1 MDSPATP
8 FPPTLAASHDLLQ
21 KLLDV
26 SLTGIMLMEPVYAA
40 SGEIVDFTN
49 VQLNQAAQRMLNQP
63 ARLPDLFLTL
73 YPHSVEVGNFGFFRD
88 AFLATGV
95 QRGAFHYQHDGLD
108 DYYQLSAQRSDEV
121 LLVSF
126 DDTTN
131 YSRVA
136 AEQARRDSQARQ
148 QTEQLNRELEARVQV
163 RTQELAA
170 QQQLLNR
177 ILGQVPAA
185 VGTLSGPEHR
195 YTFANDH
202 YHTMVGKRDIVGQTV
217 AEALP
222 EVVEQGFIGLLDRV
236 RNTGE
241 PFIGSEV
248 PIQLYDEATA
258 TMQQRYLNFIYQPL
272 TNAPGYDDDILVFA
286 IDVTEQVQ
294 ARQAVE
300 ATAQRLRLITD
311 SLPVLIGYLD
321 LQERYQFTNEAYR
334 TWFGQD
340 PQALLGRPVREIIGD
355 EAYVGVKQYIDR
367 ALAGEHVNFESRMP
381 YRDDLLKYIRT
392 SYVPDV
398 QAGELR
404 GFYTLVT
411 DITEETLARQ
421 RVEHTNQ
428 ELEVRVQARTEEAL
442 AAQAQAERERALLQ
456 ALLTQAP
463 VAIGL
468 FQGPESR
475 VTSVNPMM
483 AELWGHPAAEVLG
496 RPLLEGVPELQGQGF
511 DELLRQVLSTQV
523 PIAGTE
529 TPATMLRDG
538 ELKTTY
544 YNFVYTP
551 LYDSEGQVLGIINVA
566 IEVTAQVEARQQIEQ
581 LNREAELARAEAER
595 QRREL
600 ERVFEQSPIAIA
612 VYRGPNYIIELA
624 NPTVA
629 RLWGRTREQLIGKG
643 LFEALPEV
651 AGMGYEELLDGV
663 MSTGIPHEAHAMEA
677 KHERNGQLETVYWD
691 FIYIPMYEADGSI
704 YGAMVVANEVTQ
716 QVRDRR
722 EVEQLNQVLE
732 IRVLERTQ
740 QLADALTDAEDQREQ
755 LRVQQGLLNGILGQV
770 PAAIA
775 TLGGPEHR
783 YTFFNELYQELS
795 ANRTVLGQTVA
806 EVFPEVVAQGFTGLL
821 DQVYATGEPFI
832 GTDAPA
838 QLYDAKTGKP
848 EQRYVDFI
856 YQPLFDGQR
865 RVTGILAFILDVTD
879 RVLAR
884 QQSETLQAA
893 MLAVAQRRA
902 QEREDLYQVF
912 EQAPIGVVLLR
923 EPAHRIEYFN
933 PAYAELVGGRALRG
947 QLLAQAQPE
956 SVGQGLIALL
966 DSVYETGTTR
976 YGFEQPLGET
986 ADGEAPRYINYTY
999 QAYREQ
1005 DRIVGVAVFIY
1016 EVSEQVQARR
1026 QVQVLNE
1033 ELAAINEELQAT
1045 NEELHGANSRLTHTN
1060 ADLDTFVYTASHDL
1074 KAPISNIE
1082 GLLDALREYLPA
1094 DTENAEPMVPRLLSM
1109 MQDSVSRFQQ
1119 TVAHLTDV
1127 SRLQHEQEA
1136 EAVDLAALVEDVRLD
1151 LGPLI
1156 ATTQARLLL
1165 DVGACP
1171 TVYFSVKNLRS
1182 ILYNLLSNALK
1193 YRSPDRTPEVQLRAT
1208 CTDTQVQLQ
1217 VQDNGLGL
1225 NDQQQGRLFT
1235 LFRRLH
1241 THVEG
1246 SGVGLYMLKRIVE
1259 NAGGSILVRS
1269 EPNVGSTFTVTLPR
1283 ARPAR

>member
-1 MDSPATP
+1 MTPRATP
-8 FPPTLAASHDLLQ
+8 FPTDLAATHDLLQ

-26 SLTGIMLMEPVYAA
+26 SLTGFILFEPLYGPD
-40 SGEIVDFTN
+40 GELIDFAHL
-49 VQLNQAAQRMLNQP
+49 QLNLVAQRLLQQP
-63 ARLPDLFLTL
+63 ARPRGTFLTL
-73 YPHSVEVGNFGFFRD
+73 YPHAVE
-88 AFLATGV
+88 AGV
-95 QRGAFHYQHDGLD
+95 FAFHREAYLSGEIRQAGFPYAYDGLD
-108 DYYQLSAQRSDEV
+108 GYYMLAARRSGNT

-126 DDTTN
+126 DDTA
-131 YSRVA
+131 SPDRQAVG
-136 AEQARRDSQARQ
+136 QARRDSL
-148 QTEQLNRELEARVQV
+148 TYERETRAQD
-163 RTQELAA
+163 LAA
-170 QQQLLNR
+170 QRQLSR
-177 ILGQVPAA
+177 ILRQVPAA
-185 VGTLSGPEHR
+185 VATLSGPEHR
-195 YTFANDH
+195 FTFANVQ
-202 YHTMVGKRDIVGQTV
+202 YHELVGRTSVLGLSV

-222 EVVEQGFIGLLDRV
+222 EVVNQGFIDLLDRV
-236 RNTGE
+236 RTTGE
-241 PFIGSEV
+241 PFIGQEI
-248 PIQLYDEATA
+248 PIQIYDEVTA
-258 TMQQRYLNFIYQPL
+258 TLQQSYLNFVYQPL
-272 TNAPGYDDDILVFA
+272 TNTPGYDDDILVFA
-286 IDVTEQVQ
+286 VDVTEQVR
-294 ARQAVE
+294 ARQTAE
-300 ATAQRLRLITD
+300 ANAQRLRLITD
-311 SLPVLIGYLD
+311 ALPVLIGYLD
-321 LQERYQFTNEAYR
+321 LEERYQFTNEAYR
-334 TWFGQD
+334 TWFDRD
-340 PQALLGRPVREIIGD
+340 PQAMLGRPVREVIGAA
-355 EAYVGVKQYIDR
+355 AYAGVQQYIDR
-367 ALAGEHVNFESRMP
+367 ALAGEQVDFESFMP
-381 YRDDLLKYIRT
+381 YRNDLKKYIRT

-398 QAGELR
+398 QDGKLR
-404 GFYTLVT
+404 GFHTLVT
-411 DITEETLARQ
+411 DITTETLARQ
-421 RVEHTNQ
+421 QVEHTNQ
-428 ELEVRVQARTEEAL
+428 ELEARVQERTWEAQT
-442 AAQAQAERERALLQ
+442 AQAQAERERALLQ

-468 FQGPESR
+468 FQGEEIR
-475 VTSVNPMM
+475 VTAVNSMM
-483 AELWGHPAAEVLG
+483 AHLWGHPAEEILG
-496 RPLLEGVPELQGQGF
+496 RPLVEGVPELQGQGF
-511 DELLRQVLSTQV
+511 DDMLRQVLATQV
-523 PIAGTE
+523 PITGTE

-544 YNFVYTP
+544 YNFVYQP
-551 LYDSEGQVLGIINVA
+551 LYDSEGQVLGVIDVA
-566 IEVTAQVEARQQIEQ
+566 TEVTAQVEARRQIEQ
-581 LNREAELARAEAER
+581 LNHDTQMARAEAER
-595 QRREL
+595 QRGEL

-629 RLWGRTREQLIGKG
+629 RLWGRTREQLVGKG

-651 AGMGYEELLDGV
+651 AGLGYEELLDGV

-677 KHERNGQLETVYWD
+677 RHERNGQLETVYWD
-691 FIYIPMYEADGSI
+691 FIYVPMYEADGSI
-704 YGAMVVANEVTQ
+704 YGAMVVANEVSQ

-722 EVEQLNQVLE
+722 EVEQLNQQLE
-732 IRVLERTQ
+732 TRVLERTQ
-740 QLADALTDAEDQREQ
+740 QLADALSDAENQREQ

-783 YTFFNELYQELS
+783 YMFFNELYQELS
-795 ANRTVLGQTVA
+795 ANRTVLGLTVA

-821 DQVYATGEPFI
+821 DNVYATGEPFI
-832 GTDAPA
+832 GTDMSV
-838 QLYDAKTGKP
+838 QLFDSKTGQP

-856 YQPLFDGQR
+856 YQPLFDGQQ

-933 PAYAELVGGRALRG
+933 PTYADLLGGRAQRG
-947 QLLAQAQPE
+947 QTLVQSQPE
-956 SVGQGLIALL
+956 ATGLGLIALL
-966 DSVYETGTTR
+966 DEVYASGTTR
-976 YGFEQPLGET
+976 HGYEQPLGEP
-986 ADGEAPRYINYTY
+986 AEGKAPRYVNYTY

-1016 EVSEQVQARR
+1016 EVTEQVQARR

-1045 NEELHGANSRLTHTN
+1045 NEELYDSNNRLTHTN

-1094 DTENAEPMVPRLLSM
+1094 DADNAEPMVPRLLSM
-1109 MQDSVSRFQQ
+1109 MQDSVARFQQ

-1127 SRLQHEQEA
+1127 SRLQYEQEA
-1136 EAVDLAALVEDVRLD
+1136 EAVDLIALVDNVRLD

-1156 ATTQARLLL
+1156 ETTQARLLL
-1165 DVGACP
+1165 DVEACP

-1182 ILYNLLSNALK
+1182 ILYNLLSNAFK
-1193 YRSPDRTPEVQLRAT
+1193 YRSADRSPVVQLHAT
-1208 CTDTQVQLQ
+1208 CSEEQVVLT
-1217 VQDNGLGL
+1217 VKDNGLGL
-1225 NDQQQGRLFT
+1225 NEQQQGRLFT

-1259 NAGGSILVRS
+1259 NAGGNIRVHS

-1283 ARPAR
+1283 ARR

>member
-1 MDSPATP
+1 MDSLATP
-8 FPPTLAASHDLLQ
+8 FPSTLAASHDLLQ

-26 SLTGIMLMEPVYAA
+26 SLTGVMLSEPVYGAG
-40 SGEIVDFTN
+40 GEIVDFQHI
-49 VQLNQAAQRMLNQP
+49 QLNQAAQGMLGQP
-63 ARLPDLFLTL
+63 ARLAGSFLTE
-73 YPHSVEVGNFGFFRD
+73 YPHAVE
-88 AFLATGV
+88 TGV
-95 QRGAFHYQHDGLD
+95 FDFYCAAYQSGDARQQRVHYPYDGLND
-108 DYYQLSAQRSDEV
+108 HYQLSAQRSGDL

-126 DDTTN
+126 NDTTTQH
-131 YSRVA
+131 RLA
-136 AEQARRDSQARQ
+136 AEQAQRDTLARQ
-148 QTEQLNRELEARVQV
+148 QTEQLNRELEARVQE
-163 RTQELAA
+163 RTQALAV

-195 YTFANDH
+195 YTFANEH

-222 EVVEQGFIGLLDRV
+222 EVVEQGFIALLDRV

-241 PFIGSEV
+241 PFIGREV
-248 PIQLYDEATA
+248 PIQLYDEATG
-258 TMQQRYLNFIYQPL
+258 TMQQQYLNFVYQPL
-272 TNAPGYDDDILVFA
+272 TNAPGYGDDILVFA
-286 IDVTEQVQ
+286 VDVTPQVQ
-294 ARQAVE
+294 ARQEAE

-334 TWFGQD
+334 SWFGQD
-340 PQALLGRPVREIIGD
+340 PQALLGRPVRDIVGD
-355 EAYVGVKQYIDR
+355 EAYAGVKQYIDR

-381 YRDDLLKYIRT
+381 YRADLLKYIRT

-421 RVEHTNQ
+421 RVEHANQ
-428 ELEVRVQARTEEAL
+428 ELEARVQARTEEVR
-442 AAQAQAERERALLQ
+442 AAQALAERERALLQ

-468 FQGPESR
+468 FQGPKIR
-475 VTSVNPMM
+475 VTAVNPMM
-483 AELWGHPAAEVLG
+483 AELWGHPVAEILG

-511 DELLRQVLSTQV
+511 DDLLRQVLSTHE
-523 PIAGTE
+523 PITGTE
-529 TPATMLRDG
+529 TPATMLRAG

-544 YNFVYTP
+544 YNYVYTP
-551 LYDSEGQVLGIINVA
+551 LYDSEGRVLGIINVA
-566 IEVTAQVEARQQIEQ
+566 TEVTAQVEARRQIEQ
-581 LNREAELARAEAER
+581 LNREAQTARAEAER
-595 QRREL
+595 QRGEL

-663 MSTGIPHEAHAMEA
+663 MATGIPHEAHAMEA
-677 KHERNGQLETVYWD
+677 QHERNGQLETVYWD
-691 FIYIPMYEADGSI
+691 FIYVPMYEADGSI

-716 QVRDRR
+716 QVLARQ
-722 EVEQLNQVLE
+722 EVERLNQQLE
-732 IRVLERTQ
+732 TRVLERTR
-740 QLADALTDAEDQREQ
+740 QLADALTDAEEQREQ

-783 YTFFNELYQELS
+783 FTFFNELYQELS

-806 EVFPEVVAQGFTGLL
+806 EVFPEVVAQGFISLL
-821 DQVYATGEPFI
+821 DGVYASGEPFI
-832 GTDAPA
+832 GTDMAA
-838 QLYDAKTGKP
+838 KLFDAKTGQP

-933 PAYAELVGGRALRG
+933 PAYAELLGGRALRG

-956 SVGQGLIALL
+956 SVEQGLIALL
-966 DSVYETGTTR
+966 DDVYATGTTR

-986 ADGEAPRYINYTY
+986 LDGEIARYINYTY

-1016 EVSEQVQARR
+1016 EVSEQVRARR

-1045 NEELHGANSRLTHTN
+1045 NEELHGANNRLTHTN

-1082 GLLDALREYLPA
+1082 GLLDALREYLPV
-1094 DTENAEPMVPRLLSM
+1094 DSAEPMVPRLLSM
-1109 MQDSVSRFQQ
+1109 MQDSVARFQQ

-1136 EAVDLAALVEDVRLD
+1136 EAVNLPALVEDVRLD

-1165 DVGACP
+1165 DVETCP

-1208 CTDTQVQLQ
+1208 CTETLVQLE

-1225 NDQQQGRLFT
+1225 SEQQQGRLFA

-1259 NAGGSILVRS
+1259 NAGGSIRVQS
-1269 EPNVGSTFTVTLPR
+1269 EPNAGSTFTVTLPR